1 MAKSIRQVKT
11 KKIIFDTL
19 LRKLN
24 SYRKVKDT
32 EYHLLKTFVDL
43 DPIFEGRIDKFN
55 FDATREK
62 WIKFHAEYSFKIT
75 GYWMEFGVREGTTI
89 EQFLKYNPAAHIH
102 GFDSWQGLPEDWDVG
117 NKIYKAGD
125 MAVPMPVF
133 DDRVQL
139 WKGWFQDTID
149 PWKQKHKGHIQ
160 LLHVDGD
167 LYSSATTVLTKLNDR
182 IVPGTVIIFDEI
194 SNWRLA
200 GKMSE
205 WCDGEWLALQEWME
219 RFDRQV
225 VPLAR
230 TCLNQ
235 ASVEVLK

>member
-89 EQFLKYNPAAHIH
+89 EQFLKYNPAVHIH

-139 WKGWFQDTID
+139 WKGWFQETID

>member
-167 LYSSATTVLTKLNDR
+167 LYSSAITVLTKLNDR

>member
-11 KKIIFDTL
+11 KKIIFDKL
-19 LRKLN
+19 LKKLS

-32 EYHLLKTFVDL
+32 EYNLLKNFVDL

-55 FDATREK
+55 FDGTREK
-62 WIKFHAEYSFKIT
+62 WIKFHAEYNFKIT
-75 GYWMEFGVREGTTI
+75 GHWMEFGVREGTTI
-89 EQFLKYNPAAHIH
+89 EQFLKYHPDAHIH
-102 GFDSWQGLPEDWDVG
+102 GFDSWEGLPEDWNVG

-133 DDRVQL
+133 DNRVEL

-149 PWKQKHKGHIQ
+149 PWKEKYKGNIQ

-205 WCDGEWLALQEWME
+205 WCNGEWLALQQWME
-219 RFDRQV
+219 KFDRQV

-230 TCLNQ
+230 SCLNQ

>member
-139 WKGWFQDTID
+139 WKGWFQETID

-235 ASVEVLK
+235 ASVEVLE

>member
-235 ASVEVLK
+235 ASVEVLE